1 MKGKKNKMPKIFEV
15 YNKALQ
21 EGKDAGILSND
32 VRILI
37 AQDNGFKEPIDTL
50 FYRDSEM
57 KNLDLFEKQFKRLLQ
72 GEPVEY
78 IAESASFLQFKLHVD
93 RRVLIPRMETQEL
106 VAKISE
112 NISNWFDPRNF
123 LVCADIGTGSGAIAI
138 ALKSLFPNWI
148 VSASDISNGALE
160 VARGNAEKYNLPIHF
175 YEGDSLE
182 PYIKGNM
189 NLDIVVSNPPYILNA
204 EEVQDSVKGYEPGSA
219 LWLDK
224 ENSVY
229 EKIFRDVY
237 KTKKGEMMLFFEIG
251 YDLEDY
257 LLSLMNKHLKDYDYS
272 FEKDLNGLTRFLFVH
287 LH

>member
-1 MKGKKNKMPKIFEV
+1 MPKIFEV
-15 YNKALQ
+15 YNKALN
-21 EGKDAGILSND
+21 EGKEAGVLSND
-32 VRILI
+32 IRILI
-37 AQDNGFKEPIDTL
+37 ALDNGFKEPIDTL

-57 KNLDLFEKQFKRLLQ
+57 KNLPLFEEQFKRLLQ

-78 IAESASFLQFKLHVD
+78 IAEVASFLQFKLHVD

-112 NISNWFDPRNF
+112 RISDWFDPRNF
-123 LVCADIGTGSGAIAI
+123 LVCADVGTGSGAIAV
-138 ALKSLFPNWI
+138 ALKSLFPNWLC
-148 VSASDISNGALE
+148 SGSDISKDALD
-160 VARGNAEKYNLPIHF
+160 VARGNAQKYNLPIHF

-182 PYIKGNM
+182 PYIKENM
-189 NLDIVVSNPPYILNA
+189 NLDIIVSNPPYILNKDEA
-204 EEVQDSVKGYEPGSA
+204 QDSVKNFEPASA

-224 ENSVY
+224 NDSVY

-237 KTKKGEMMLFFEIG
+237 KVKKGEMMLFFEIG

-257 LLSLMNKHLKDYDYS
+257 LVSLMKKHLKDYDYT

>member
-1 MKGKKNKMPKIFEV
+1 MPKIFEV

-21 EGKDAGILSND
+21 EGKDVGVLSND

-78 IAESASFLQFKLHVD
+78 IAETASFLHFKLHVD
-93 RRVLIPRMETQEL
+93 SRVLIPRMETQEL

-112 NISNWFDPRNF
+112 TISNWFDPRNF

-148 VSASDISNGALE
+148 VSASDTSKGALD
-160 VARGNAEKYNLPIHF
+160 VARGNAEKYNLPIRF

-182 PYIKGNM
+182 PYIKENM
-189 NLDIVVSNPPYILNA
+189 NLDIIVSNPPYILNA
-204 EEVQDSVKGYEPGSA
+204 DEVQDSVKDYEPGSA

-257 LLSLMNKHLKDYDYS
+257 LLSLMNKYLKDYDYS

>member
-1 MKGKKNKMPKIFEV
+1 MPKIFEV

-204 EEVQDSVKGYEPGSA
+204 EEVQDSVKDYEPGSA

>member
-1 MKGKKNKMPKIFEV
+1 MPKIFEV

-21 EGKDAGILSND
+21 EGKDAGVLSND

-78 IAESASFLQFKLHVD
+78 IAETASFLQFKLHVD

-148 VSASDISNGALE
+148 VSASDTSKDALE
-160 VARGNAEKYNLPIHF
+160 VARGNAEKYNLPIRF

-182 PYIKGNM
+182 PYIKENM

-204 EEVQDSVKGYEPGSA
+204 EEVQDSVKDYEPGSA

-229 EKIFRDVY
+229 EKIFRDVH

-251 YDLEDY
+251 YDLEGY
-257 LLSLMNKHLKDYDYS
+257 LLSLMSKYLKDYDYS

>member
-1 MKGKKNKMPKIFEV
+1 MPKIFEV

-21 EGKDAGILSND
+21 EGKDVGILSND

-78 IAESASFLQFKLHVD
+78 IAETASFLQFKLHVD
-93 RRVLIPRMETQEL
+93 SRVLIPRMETQEL

-112 NISNWFDPRNF
+112 TISNWFDPRNF

-148 VSASDISNGALE
+148 VSASDTSKGALD
-160 VARGNAEKYNLPIHF
+160 VARGNAEKYNLPIRF

-182 PYIKGNM
+182 PYIKENM
-189 NLDIVVSNPPYILNA
+189 NLDIIVSNPPYILNA
-204 EEVQDSVKGYEPGSA
+204 DEVQDSVKDYEPGSA

-257 LLSLMNKHLKDYDYS
+257 LLSLMNKYLKDYDYS

>member
-1 MKGKKNKMPKIFEV
+1 MPKIFEV

-57 KNLDLFEKQFKRLLQ
+57 KNLDLFEEQFKRLLQ

-78 IAESASFLQFKLHVD
+78 IAETASFLQFKLHVD

-148 VSASDISNGALE
+148 VSASDISDGALE

-204 EEVQDSVKGYEPGSA
+204 EEAQDSVKDYEPGSA

>member
-1 MKGKKNKMPKIFEV
+1 MPKIFEV

-21 EGKDAGILSND
+21 EGKEAGVLSND

-57 KNLDLFEKQFKRLLQ
+57 KNLELFEKQFKRLLQ

-78 IAESASFLQFKLHVD
+78 IAETASFLEFKLHVD

-106 VAKISE
+106 VAQISE
-112 NISNWFDPRNF
+112 KISNWFDPRNF
-123 LVCADIGTGSGAIAI
+123 LVCADVGTGSGAIAI

-148 VSASDISNGALE
+148 VSASDISLDALD
-160 VARGNAEKYNLPIHF
+160 VAKENAKKYNLPIHF
-175 YEGDSLE
+175 YQGDSLE
-182 PYIKGNM
+182 PYIQERM
-189 NLDIVVSNPPYILNA
+189 NVDILVSNPPYILNS
-204 EEVQDSVKGYEPGSA
+204 EEVQDSVKDFEPGSA

-224 ENSVY
+224 ENCVY

-237 KTKKGEMMLFFEIG
+237 KVKKGEMMMFFEIG

-257 LLSLMNKHLKDYDYS
+257 LLSLMNMYLKDYEYS
-272 FEKDLNGLTRFLFVH
+272 FEKDLNGLTRFLFVR
-287 LH
+287 LR

>member
-1 MKGKKNKMPKIFEV
+1 MPKIFEV

-21 EGKDAGILSND
+21 EGKDAGVLSND

-57 KNLDLFEKQFKRLLQ
+57 KNLDLFENQFKRLLR

-78 IAESASFLQFKLHVD
+78 IAETASFLQFKLHVD

-148 VSASDISNGALE
+148 VSASDVSKDALD
-160 VARGNAEKYNLPIHF
+160 VAKGNAEKYNLPIHF
-175 YEGDSLE
+175 YQGDSLE
-182 PYIKGNM
+182 PYMEGKM
-189 NLDIVVSNPPYILNA
+189 NLDILVSNPPYILNA
-204 EEVQDSVKGYEPGSA
+204 EEVQDSVKDYEPGSA

-237 KTKKGEMMLFFEIG
+237 KVKKGEMMMFFEIG
-251 YDLEDY
+251 YDLEEY
-257 LLSLMNKHLKDYDYS
+257 LTSLMNKYLKDYDYS

>member
-1 MKGKKNKMPKIFEV
+1 MPKIFEV
-15 YNKALQ
+15 YNKVLQ
-21 EGKDAGILSND
+21 EGKEAGVLSND

-57 KNLDLFEKQFKRLLQ
+57 KNLELFEKQFKRLLQ

-78 IAESASFLQFKLHVD
+78 IAETASFLEFKLHVD

-106 VAKISE
+106 VAQISE
-112 NISNWFDPRNF
+112 KISNWFDPRNF
-123 LVCADIGTGSGAIAI
+123 LVCADVGTGSGAIAI

-148 VSASDISNGALE
+148 VSASDISLDALD
-160 VARGNAEKYNLPIHF
+160 VAKENAKKYNLPIRF
-175 YEGDSLE
+175 YQGDSLE
-182 PYIKGNM
+182 PYIQERM
-189 NLDIVVSNPPYILNA
+189 NVDILVSNPPYILNF
-204 EEVQDSVKGYEPGSA
+204 EEVQDSVKDFEPGSA

-237 KTKKGEMMLFFEIG
+237 KVKKGEMMMFFEIG

-257 LLSLMNKHLKDYDYS
+257 LLSLMNKYLKDYEYS

-287 LH
+287 LR

>member
-1 MKGKKNKMPKIFEV
+1 MPKIFEV

-21 EGKDAGILSND
+21 EGKDAGVLSND

-57 KNLDLFEKQFKRLLQ
+57 KNLDLFENQFKRLLR

-78 IAESASFLQFKLHVD
+78 IAETASFLQFKLHVD

-148 VSASDISNGALE
+148 VSASDVSKDALD
-160 VARGNAEKYNLPIHF
+160 VAKGNAEKYNLPIHF
-175 YEGDSLE
+175 YQGDSLE
-182 PYIKGNM
+182 PYMEGKM
-189 NLDIVVSNPPYILNA
+189 NLDILVSNPPYILNA
-204 EEVQDSVKGYEPGSA
+204 EEVQDSVKDYEPGSA

-237 KTKKGEMMLFFEIG
+237 QVKKGEMMMFFEIG
-251 YDLEDY
+251 YDLEEY
-257 LLSLMNKHLKDYDYS
+257 LTSLMNKYLKDYDYS

>member
-1 MKGKKNKMPKIFEV
+1 MPKIFEV

-21 EGKDAGILSND
+21 EGKDAGVLSND

-78 IAESASFLQFKLHVD
+78 IAETASFLQFKLHVD

-148 VSASDISNGALE
+148 VSASDTSKDALE
-160 VARGNAEKYNLPIHF
+160 VARGNAEKYNLPIRF

-182 PYIKGNM
+182 PYIKENM

-204 EEVQDSVKGYEPGSA
+204 EEVQDSVKDYEPGSS

-229 EKIFRDVY
+229 EKIFRDVH

-251 YDLEDY
+251 YDLEGY
-257 LLSLMNKHLKDYDYS
+257 LLSLMSKYLKDYDYS

>member
-1 MKGKKNKMPKIFEV
+1 MPKIFEV

-21 EGKDAGILSND
+21 EGKDADVLSND

-78 IAESASFLQFKLHVD
+78 IAETASFLQFKLHVD

-148 VSASDISNGALE
+148 VSASDTSKDALD

-182 PYIKGNM
+182 PYIKENM
-189 NLDIVVSNPPYILNA
+189 NLDIIVSNPPYILNA
-204 EEVQDSVKGYEPGSA
+204 EEVQDSVKDFEPGSA

-237 KTKKGEMMLFFEIG
+237 KVKKGEMMLFFEIG

-257 LLSLMNKHLKDYDYS
+257 LLSLMNKYLKDYDYS

>member
-1 MKGKKNKMPKIFEV
+1 MPKIFEV

-78 IAESASFLQFKLHVD
+78 IAETASFLQFKLHVD

-148 VSASDISNGALE
+148 VSASDISNGALD

-204 EEVQDSVKGYEPGSA
+204 EEVQDSVKDYEPGSA

>member
-1 MKGKKNKMPKIFEV
+1 MPKIFEV

-21 EGKDAGILSND
+21 EGKDAGVLSND

-57 KNLDLFEKQFKRLLQ
+57 KNLELFEKQFKRLLQ

-78 IAESASFLQFKLHVD
+78 IAETASFLEFKLHVD

-106 VAKISE
+106 VAQISE
-112 NISNWFDPRNF
+112 KISNWFDPRNF
-123 LVCADIGTGSGAIAI
+123 LVCADVGTGSGAIAI

-148 VSASDISNGALE
+148 VSASDISLEALDIAKE
-160 VARGNAEKYNLPIHF
+160 NAKKYNLPIHF
-175 YEGDSLE
+175 YQGDSLE
-182 PYIKGNM
+182 PYIQERM
-189 NLDIVVSNPPYILNA
+189 NVDILVSNPPYILNS
-204 EEVQDSVKGYEPGSA
+204 EEVQDSVKDYEPASA

-237 KTKKGEMMLFFEIG
+237 KVKKGEMMMFFEIG

-257 LLSLMNKHLKDYDYS
+257 LLSLMNKYLKDYEYS

-287 LH
+287 LR

>member
-1 MKGKKNKMPKIFEV
+1 MPKIFEV

-21 EGKDAGILSND
+21 EGKEAGVLSND

-57 KNLDLFEKQFKRLLQ
+57 KNLELFEKQFKRLLQ

-78 IAESASFLQFKLHVD
+78 IAETASFLEFKLHVD

-106 VAKISE
+106 VAQISE
-112 NISNWFDPRNF
+112 KISNWFDPRNF
-123 LVCADIGTGSGAIAI
+123 LVCADVGTGSGAIAI

-148 VSASDISNGALE
+148 VSASDISLDALD
-160 VARGNAEKYNLPIHF
+160 VAKENAKKYNLPIRF
-175 YEGDSLE
+175 YQGDSLE
-182 PYIKGNM
+182 PYIQERM
-189 NLDIVVSNPPYILNA
+189 NVDILVSNPPYILNS
-204 EEVQDSVKGYEPGSA
+204 EEVQDSVKNYEPASA

-237 KTKKGEMMLFFEIG
+237 KVKKGEMMMFFEIG

-257 LLSLMNKHLKDYDYS
+257 LLSLMNKYLKDYEYF

-287 LH
+287 LR

>member
-1 MKGKKNKMPKIFEV
+1 MPKIFEV

-21 EGKDAGILSND
+21 EGKDAGVLSND

-78 IAESASFLQFKLHVD
+78 IAETASFLQFKLHVD

-148 VSASDISNGALE
+148 VSASDTSKDALD

-182 PYIKGNM
+182 PYIKENM
-189 NLDIVVSNPPYILNA
+189 NLDIIVSNPPYILNA
-204 EEVQDSVKGYEPGSA
+204 EEVQDSVKDFEPGSA

-237 KTKKGEMMLFFEIG
+237 KVKKGEMMLFFEIG

-257 LLSLMNKHLKDYDYS
+257 LLSLMNKYLKDYDYS

>member
-1 MKGKKNKMPKIFEV
+1 MPKIFEV

-21 EGKDAGILSND
+21 EGKEAGVLSND

-57 KNLDLFEKQFKRLLQ
+57 KNFDLFEKQFKRLLR

-78 IAESASFLQFKLHVD
+78 IAETASFLQFKLHVD

-112 NISNWFDPRNF
+112 DISNWFDPRNF

-148 VSASDISNGALE
+148 VSASDTSKDALD
-160 VARGNAEKYNLPIHF
+160 VARGNAQKYNLPIHF

-182 PYIKGNM
+182 PYIKEKM
-189 NLDIVVSNPPYILNA
+189 NLDILVSNPPYILNE
-204 EEVQDSVKGYEPGSA
+204 EEVQTSVKDYEPGSA

-229 EKIFRDVY
+229 EKIFRDAY
-237 KTKKGEMMLFFEIG
+237 KVKKGEMMMFFEIG

-257 LLSLMNKHLKDYDYS
+257 LLSLMNKYLKDYDYS

>member
-1 MKGKKNKMPKIFEV
+1 MPKIFEV

-21 EGKDAGILSND
+21 EGKNAGVLSND

-78 IAESASFLQFKLHVD
+78 IAETASFLQFKLHVD

-148 VSASDISNGALE
+148 VSASDTSKDALD

-175 YEGDSLE
+175 YEGDSLK
-182 PYIKGNM
+182 PYIKENM
-189 NLDIVVSNPPYILNA
+189 NLDIIVSNPPYILNA
-204 EEVQDSVKGYEPGSA
+204 EEVQDSVKDFEPGSA

-224 ENSVY
+224 ENYVY

-237 KTKKGEMMLFFEIG
+237 KVKKGEMMLFFEIG

-257 LLSLMNKHLKDYDYS
+257 LLSLMNKYLKDYDYS

>member
-1 MKGKKNKMPKIFEV
+1 MPKIFEV

-21 EGKDAGILSND
+21 EGKEAGVLSND

-57 KNLDLFEKQFKRLLQ
+57 KNLDLFEKQFKRLLR

-78 IAESASFLQFKLHVD
+78 IAETASFLQFKLHVD

-112 NISNWFDPRNF
+112 DISNWFDPRNF

-148 VSASDISNGALE
+148 VSASDTSKDALD
-160 VARGNAEKYNLPIHF
+160 VARGNAQKYNLPIHF

-182 PYIKGNM
+182 PYIKEKM
-189 NLDIVVSNPPYILNA
+189 NLDILVSNPPYILNE
-204 EEVQDSVKGYEPGSA
+204 EEVQTSVKDYEPGSA

-229 EKIFRDVY
+229 EKIFRDAY
-237 KTKKGEMMLFFEIG
+237 KVKKGEMMMFFEIG

-257 LLSLMNKHLKDYDYS
+257 LLSLMNKYLKDYDYS

>member
-1 MKGKKNKMPKIFEV
+1 MPKIFEV

-21 EGKDAGILSND
+21 EGKEAGVLSND

-57 KNLDLFEKQFKRLLQ
+57 KNLELFEKQFKRLLQ

-78 IAESASFLQFKLHVD
+78 IAETASFLEFKLHVD

-106 VAKISE
+106 VAQISE
-112 NISNWFDPRNF
+112 KISNWFDPRNF
-123 LVCADIGTGSGAIAI
+123 LVCADVGTGSGAIAI

-148 VSASDISNGALE
+148 VSASDISLDALD
-160 VARGNAEKYNLPIHF
+160 VAKENAKKYNLPIHF
-175 YEGDSLE
+175 YQGDSLE
-182 PYIKGNM
+182 PYIQERM
-189 NLDIVVSNPPYILNA
+189 NVDILVSNPPYILNS
-204 EEVQDSVKGYEPGSA
+204 EEVQDSVKDYEPGSA

-237 KTKKGEMMLFFEIG
+237 KVKKGEMMMFFEIG

-257 LLSLMNKHLKDYDYS
+257 LLSLMNKYLKDYEYS

-287 LH
+287 LR

>member
-1 MKGKKNKMPKIFEV
+1 MPKIFEV

-21 EGKDAGILSND
+21 EGKDVGVLSND

-78 IAESASFLQFKLHVD
+78 IAETASFLQFKLHVD
-93 RRVLIPRMETQEL
+93 SRVLIPRMETQEL

-112 NISNWFDPRNF
+112 TISNWFDPRNF

-148 VSASDISNGALE
+148 VSASDSSKGALD
-160 VARGNAEKYNLPIHF
+160 VARGNAEKYNLPIRF

-182 PYIKGNM
+182 PYIKENM
-189 NLDIVVSNPPYILNA
+189 NLDIIVSNPPYILNA
-204 EEVQDSVKGYEPGSA
+204 DEVQDSVKDYEPGSA

-257 LLSLMNKHLKDYDYS
+257 LLSLMNKYLKDYDYS

>member
-1 MKGKKNKMPKIFEV
+1 MPKIFEV

-78 IAESASFLQFKLHVD
+78 IAETASFLQFKLHVD

-204 EEVQDSVKGYEPGSA
+204 EEVQDSVKDYEPGSA

>member
-1 MKGKKNKMPKIFEV
+1 MPKIFEV

-21 EGKDAGILSND
+21 EGKDAGVLSND

-78 IAESASFLQFKLHVD
+78 IAETASFLQFKLHVD

-138 ALKSLFPNWI
+138 ALKSLFPNWV
-148 VSASDISNGALE
+148 VSASDTSKDALE
-160 VARGNAEKYNLPIHF
+160 VARGNAEKYNLPIRF

-182 PYIKGNM
+182 PYIKENM

-204 EEVQDSVKGYEPGSA
+204 EEVQDSVKDYEPGSA

-229 EKIFRDVY
+229 EKIFRDVH

-251 YDLEDY
+251 YDLEGY
-257 LLSLMNKHLKDYDYS
+257 LLSLMSKYLKDYDYS

>member
-1 MKGKKNKMPKIFEV
+1 MPKIFEV

-21 EGKDAGILSND
+21 EGKDAGVLSND

-78 IAESASFLQFKLHVD
+78 ISETASFLQFKLHVD

-148 VSASDISNGALE
+148 VSASDTSKDALD

-182 PYIKGNM
+182 PYIKENM
-189 NLDIVVSNPPYILNA
+189 NLDIIVSNPPYILNA
-204 EEVQDSVKGYEPGSA
+204 EEVQDSVKDFEPGSA

-229 EKIFRDVY
+229 EKIFRNVY
-237 KTKKGEMMLFFEIG
+237 KVKKGEMMLFFEIG

-257 LLSLMNKHLKDYDYS
+257 LLSLMNKYLKDYDYS

>member
-1 MKGKKNKMPKIFEV
+1 MPKIFEV
-15 YNKALQ
+15 YNKALN
-21 EGKDAGILSND
+21 EGKEAGVLSND
-32 VRILI
+32 IRILI
-37 AQDNGFKEPIDTL
+37 ALDNGFKEPIDTL

-57 KNLDLFEKQFKRLLQ
+57 KNLPLFEKQFKRLLR

-78 IAESASFLQFKLHVD
+78 VAEVASFLQFKLHVD

-112 NISNWFDPRNF
+112 RISDWFDPRNF

-138 ALKSLFPNWI
+138 ALKSLFPNWLCYG
-148 VSASDISNGALE
+148 SDISKDALD
-160 VARGNAEKYNLPIHF
+160 VAKGNAEKYNLPIHF

-182 PYIKGNM
+182 PFIKEKM
-189 NLDIVVSNPPYILNA
+189 NLDIIVSNPPYILNR
-204 EEVQDSVKGYEPGSA
+204 EETQDSVKDFEPGSA

-224 ENSVY
+224 NDSVY
-229 EKIFRDVY
+229 EKIFRDVHRV
-237 KTKKGEMMLFFEIG
+237 KKGEMMLFFEIG

-257 LLSLMNKHLKDYDYS
+257 LTALMEKYLKDYDYT
-272 FEKDLNGLTRFLFVH
+272 FEKDLNGLARFLFVH

>member
-1 MKGKKNKMPKIFEV
+1 MPKIFEV

-21 EGKDAGILSND
+21 EGKDAGVLSND

-57 KNLDLFEKQFKRLLQ
+57 KNLDLFEKQFKRLLH

-78 IAESASFLQFKLHVD
+78 IAETASFLQFKLHVD

-112 NISNWFDPRNF
+112 SISNWFDPRNF

-148 VSASDISNGALE
+148 VSASDISKDALE
-160 VARGNAEKYNLPIHF
+160 VAKGNAQKYNLPIHF
-175 YEGDSLE
+175 YEGDSLK
-182 PYIKGNM
+182 PYIKEKM
-189 NLDIVVSNPPYILNA
+189 NLDIIVSNPPYILN
-204 EEVQDSVKGYEPGSA
+204 EDEVQDSVKDYEPSSA

-229 EKIFRDVY
+229 EKVFQDINKV
-237 KTKKGEMMLFFEIG
+237 KKGEMMLFFEIG
-251 YDLEDY
+251 YDLEGY
-257 LLSLMNKHLKDYDYS
+257 LLSLMNKYLKDFDYS
-272 FEKDLNGLTRFLFVH
+272 FEKDLNGLIRFLFVH
-287 LH
+287 LR

>member
-1 MKGKKNKMPKIFEV
+1 MLKIFEV

-21 EGKDAGILSND
+21 EGKEAGVLSND

-57 KNLDLFEKQFKRLLQ
+57 KNLDLFEKQFKRLLR

-78 IAESASFLQFKLHVD
+78 IAETASFLQFKLHVD

-112 NISNWFDPRNF
+112 DISNWFDPRNF

-148 VSASDISNGALE
+148 VSASDTSKDALD
-160 VARGNAEKYNLPIHF
+160 VARGNAQKYNLPIHF

-182 PYIKGNM
+182 PYIKEKM
-189 NLDIVVSNPPYILNA
+189 NLDILVSNPPYILNEKEA
-204 EEVQDSVKGYEPGSA
+204 QTSVKDFEPGSA

-229 EKIFRDVY
+229 EKIFRDAY
-237 KTKKGEMMLFFEIG
+237 KVKKGEMMMFFEIG

-257 LLSLMNKHLKDYDYS
+257 LLSLMNKYLKDYDYS

>member
-1 MKGKKNKMPKIFEV
+1 MPKIFEV

-21 EGKDAGILSND
+21 EGKNAGVLSND

-57 KNLDLFEKQFKRLLQ
+57 KNLDLFQRQFERLLQ

-78 IAESASFLQFKLHVD
+78 IAETASFLQFKLRVD

-112 NISNWFDPRNF
+112 TISDWFDPRNF

-148 VSASDISNGALE
+148 VSASDVSKDALD
-160 VARGNAEKYNLPIHF
+160 VAKENAKKYNLPIHF
-175 YEGDSLE
+175 HEGDSLK
-182 PYIKGNM
+182 PYIKENM
-189 NLDIVVSNPPYILNA
+189 KLDIIVSNPPYILKE
-204 EEVQDSVKGYEPGSA
+204 EEVQKSVKDYEPAFA

-229 EKIFRDVY
+229 EKIFQDVHQV
-237 KTKKGEMMLFFEIG
+237 KKGEMALFFEIG

-257 LLSLMNKHLKDYDYS
+257 LSALMGKYLKDYDYS

-287 LH
+287 LR

>member
-1 MKGKKNKMPKIFEV
+1 MPKIFEV

-78 IAESASFLQFKLHVD
+78 IAETASFLQFKLHVD

-148 VSASDISNGALE
+148 VSASDISNDALD

-204 EEVQDSVKGYEPGSA
+204 EEVQDSVKDYEPGSA